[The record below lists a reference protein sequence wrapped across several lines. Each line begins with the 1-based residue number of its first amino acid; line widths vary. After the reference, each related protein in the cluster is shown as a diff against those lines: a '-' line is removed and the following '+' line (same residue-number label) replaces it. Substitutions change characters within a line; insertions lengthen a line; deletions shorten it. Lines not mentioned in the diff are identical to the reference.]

1 MTMHDDI
8 KEILIS
14 KKQIEER
21 TKELAEVLS
30 DEYRDK
36 NPLLVCVL
44 KGGSLFMTDLI
55 KEMDIYLDIDFMDL
69 SSYEGG
75 TESSGNVKILKDL
88 SLSSEGRHVLF
99 VEDVVDTGRTLQ
111 FLMELFESRKAASVK
126 IVSLLDKPSR
136 RAFDVPVQWAGFEM
150 PDEFIVGYGLD
161 FQEKYRNLPYIGV
174 LRDEIIEQA

>member
-1 MTMHDDI
+1 MTMHDDV
-8 KEILIS
+8 KKILITED
-14 KKQIEER
+14 QIKER
-21 TKELAEVLS
+21 TKELAQQLS
-30 DEYRDK
+30 EEYRDK

-99 VEDVVDTGRTLQ
+99 VEDIVDTGRTLQ
-111 FLMELFESRKAASVK
+111 FLIELFASRQAASVK

-136 RAFDVPVQWAGFEM
+136 RKFDVPVQWSGFEI
-150 PDEFIVGYGLD
+150 PDEFIIGYGLD
-161 FQEKYRNLPYIGV
+161 YQEKYRNLPYIGV
-174 LRDEIIEQA
+174 LKDEVIGQA